1 MTRARA
7 LACMLRL
14 SIRLRPAL
22 AVSVAASLIG
32 CAGSRSAVSTSAPA
46 AQAPA
51 AVLGA
56 FTDDYGG
63 RYRITGTV
71 WQHGTRNRYDVVAWY
86 PDSQFVIA
94 RNADTN
100 PSDGGLWTRID
111 WMPLEG
117 MAPYTWAFCL
127 SAYKAPTREAARA
140 TRVANRSTPRTGCG
154 GFPFSRMQRVPE

>member
-7 LACMLRL
+7 LWRARL
-14 SIRLRPAL
+14 LSGLVVGA
-22 AVSVAASLIG
+22 AASVIG
-32 CAGSRSAVSTSAPA
+32 CAGARSAVPNTARAARAPEA
-46 AQAPA
+46 L
-51 AVLGA
+51 LGA

-63 RYRITGTV
+63 RYRITSTA

-94 RNADTN
+94 RNAETN
-100 PSDGGLWTRID
+100 PTDGGLWTRID

-127 SAYKAPTREAARA
+127 SAYKAPTREAAQA
-140 TRVANRSTPRTGCG
+140 TRVANRGTPRTGCG